1 MKRKDLEGSPHGE
14 LFPGARA
21 TAFGGR
27 QTMINH
33 VVLDHGVT
41 VPEHSH
47 PEEQITYV
55 LSGRLAFQI
64 EDEVCEVGAGE
75 AVWIPGGAT
84 HAVRALE
91 PSVVLDVFSPVRPD
105 LLERFGG

>member
-1 MKRKDLEGSPHGE
+1 MKRKDLEASPHGE
-14 LFPGARA
+14 LLPGARA
-21 TAFGGR
+21 AAFGGR
-27 QTMINH
+27 QTMLNH

-47 PEEQITYV
+47 PEEQLTYV

-64 EDEVCEVGAGE
+64 EDEVCELSAGE
-75 AVWIPGGAT
+75 VIWVPGGAA

-91 PSVVLDVFSPVRPD
+91 PSVVIDVFSPVRPD